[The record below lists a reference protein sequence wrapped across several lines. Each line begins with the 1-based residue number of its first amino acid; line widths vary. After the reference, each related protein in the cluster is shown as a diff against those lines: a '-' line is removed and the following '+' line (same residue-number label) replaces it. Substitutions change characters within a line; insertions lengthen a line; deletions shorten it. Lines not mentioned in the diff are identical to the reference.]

1 MELIATS
8 RGGRK
13 LLHEGYAY
21 TKQRAHESS
30 VRWECSK
37 KKTAM
42 CKGSLITDVNVSRV
56 HAVTG
61 HTHAADNVAMSAL
74 KVRKEI
80 MDTAEARGGRP
91 GQILADKL
99 ATCPLEVRAALGKRE
114 SLKRQIRRAK
124 RGAAP
129 PNLKAMEGAPCPF
142 PGRCGRKL
150 PESGRPFITCDDG
163 PEDSRLLGFAS
174 DDGPELLRAARGWP
188 VGGTHSTAPRHFAQL
203 FCVRVPPPQAAVAL
217 DRRQLHAEG

>member
-1 MELIATS
+1 MELITTS
-8 RGGRK
+8 RGGPK

-21 TKQRAHESS
+21 TKQRAHEST

-80 MDTAEARGGRP
+80 MDTAEASGGRP

-129 PNLKAMEGAPCPF
+129 PTDPRAMEGVPYPF
-142 PGRCGRKL
+142 PGGYGRKL
-150 PESGRPFITCDDG
+150 PESGRPFITHDG
-163 PEDSRLLGFAS
+163 ESQDSRLVGFAS
-174 DDGPELLRAARGWP
+174 DDGPEPLRAARGWR
-188 VGGTHSTAPRHFAQL
+188 VGGSHSTAPRRFAQL
-203 FCVRVPPPQAAVAL
+203 VCVRVSPPQTAVAL
-217 DRRQLHAEG
+217 GRRQLHV